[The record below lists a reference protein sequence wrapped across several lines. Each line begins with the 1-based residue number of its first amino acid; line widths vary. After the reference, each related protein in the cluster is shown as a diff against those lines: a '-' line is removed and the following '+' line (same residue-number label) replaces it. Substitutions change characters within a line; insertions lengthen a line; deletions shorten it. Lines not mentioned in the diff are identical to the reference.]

1 MLELRGITKR
11 FFPHTNN
18 ERVALNRL
26 NLTLR
31 TGDFVTIIGS
41 NGAGKSTLLNVIGG
55 RFLADEGEVIINDQ
69 NVSRMPE
76 HRRARWVSRVFQ
88 DPMAGT
94 SPQLTIQENLAIAF
108 QRGQRRGLRMAVNR
122 SRQEVYR
129 QALSTLELGLE
140 NRLDMR
146 VGMLSGGQRQALS
159 LLMFTGGSQ
168 FAFIGVI
175 AGSGTAPAAVTAAT
189 LLGLRNGIY
198 GMQMNALLHPRG
210 WRRILG
216 AHVTI
221 DESAA
226 VAMGQQSPTEAARG
240 FWAAGLG
247 VFALWNA
254 FTLVGALAGNAIGD
268 PRQWG
273 LDGAAVAA
281 FVGLLWPRL
290 RNREPVIIAVICA
303 LVTALFIP
311 LLPPGIPI
319 LIAATVAAGLSFV
332 ARGPAHEGLEPD
344 FPIDYDQGDR
354 R

>member
-1 MLELRGITKR
+1 MGQPTR
-11 FFPHTNN
+11 P
-18 ERVALNRL
+18 
-26 NLTLR
+26 LTTR
-31 TGDFVTIIGS
+31 SFVTVTPPTTVPLRRSPGFR
-41 NGAGKSTLLNVIGG
+41 AGISI
-55 RFLADEGEVIINDQ
+55 
-69 NVSRMPE
+69 
-76 HRRARWVSRVFQ
+76 
-88 DPMAGT
+88 
-94 SPQLTIQENLAIAF
+94 AIAV
-108 QRGQRRGLRMAVNR
+108 GLYGISFGALAVA
-122 SRQEVYR
+122 SGLTVW
-129 QALSTLELGLE
+129 QA
-140 NRLDMR
+140 
-146 VGMLSGGQRQALS
+146 QALS